1 MSKYSKAVREQAM
14 QISGE
19 RVSYLGNSKCKD
31 PEAETWLDGMKNS
44 KGTSEAE
51 VDDDIQ

>member
-1 MSKYSKAVREQAM
+1 MSKYSKAVREQAR

-19 RVSYLGNSKCKD
+19 RVFHLGNSKCKD
-31 PEAETWLDGMKNS
+31 PEAETWLDRMKHS
-44 KGTSEAE
+44 KETSVAE